1 MANKE
6 MDKLSQDAAKAKASG
21 LSYGRWKALQ
31 PVPVK
36 KKEVKI
42 PECMKACPY
51 CGKLFTPHNG
61 KHKFCEPYCRLEANY
76 EKHREQKTKWE
87 RKKREEKRKEREN
100 EGNA

>member
-1 MANKE
+1 ME

-36 KKEVKI
+36 KMEVKI
-42 PECMKACPY
+42 PDNTKKCLY
-51 CGKLFTPHNG
+51 CGKAFVPHKGNQ
-61 KHKFCEPYCRLEANY
+61 KFCEAYCQKEAAK
-76 EKHREQKTKWE
+76 ERVREMKAEWM
-87 RKKREEKRKEREN
+87 RKKRAEERKERED